1 MFHSLNHE
9 EKVSDRPP
17 PDEPDEVISIRHL
30 WAGYN
35 HEPVLEDI
43 NLSVRELDFIGLIG
57 PNGSGKTTLFKVLLG
72 LLSPMR
78 GDVRIMGKSVQK
90 GRRYM
95 GYVPQMVEFDQDF
108 PISVWDVVML
118 GRLEQ
123 RRLLQPFTP
132 KDARIVEV
140 ALRSVDMLHWR
151 DRSISDLS
159 GGQRKRVYIA
169 RALATEPRIL
179 LLDEPLAG
187 IDPQMGSHVYELLQ
201 HLNRTI
207 TILMISHDIGA
218 IASCVKTIGCL
229 NRRLYYHGETSHG
242 TRALPPPLPTLM
254 RNGCHDRSPPVR
266 LYAECPDGGGA
277 GQHCL
282 WGDRYVCGDQPH
294 CLYQWGHRPRSL
306 RWHRSGLFLPV
317 QPDPGGDRVQRG
329 RSPGDGLGGT
339 ADAGAIKP
347 T

>member
-1 MFHSLNHE
+1 MLHSPGYEATTGRLAALGE
-9 EKVSDRPP
+9 RP
-17 PDEPDEVISIRHL
+17 EVIAIRHL

-35 HEPVLEDI
+35 HEPVLEEI

-72 LLSPMR
+72 LLPPMR
-78 GDVRIMGKSVQK
+78 GEVRIMGKSVRQ
-90 GRRYM
+90 GRRYV
-95 GYVPQMVEFDQDF
+95 GYVPQMVEFDQEF

-123 RRLLQPFTP
+123 RRLLQPFTS
-132 KDARIVEV
+132 KDARIVEA

-187 IDPQMGSHVYELLQ
+187 IDPQMGSHIYELLQ

-229 NRRLYYHGETSHG
+229 NRRLYYHGEKQITPEMLELAYKCPVDLLAHG
-242 TRALPPPLPTLM
+242 IPHRVFPAHPMEHSPSPYPPASKPDE
-254 RNGCHDRSPPVR
+254 NGCHD
-266 LYAECPDGGGA
+266 
-277 GQHCL
+277 
-282 WGDRYVCGDQPH
+282 
-294 CLYQWGHRPRSL
+294 
-306 RWHRSGLFLPV
+306 
-317 QPDPGGDRVQRG
+317 
-329 RSPGDGLGGT
+329 
-339 ADAGAIKP
+339 
-347 T
+347 